1 MDLPE
6 CPWRDVLSP
15 GEGKDV
21 TLRRNRRGGDLPL
34 TDRIFTRALVLGATS
49 EHPNEAAVHDLCN
62 LAGGDREAL
71 KRALGRIEHPS
82 EHVGHPR
89 VIASLLLRSAL
100 ASQDTLAVEILR
112 PAGGV

>member
-1 MDLPE
+1 MAAIVHNLVGLLHATMAVYIA
-6 CPWRDVLSP
+6 WL
-15 GEGKDV
+15 
-21 TLRRNRRGGDLPL
+21 
-34 TDRIFTRALVLGATS
+34 DRAPALVLGATS